1 MNPEQKPKTAED
13 LSKTKLSEDELK
25 KIAGGA
31 DRNLQIDGLKGES
44 TDSEHKD

>member
-1 MNPEQKPKTAED
+1 MSEEKETK
-13 LSKTKLSEDELK
+13 LSDKKENKLSEDELNK
-25 KIAGGA
+25 VAGGA